1 MTLETY
7 WLAAKYGGFIKGGAA
22 PGPFASGDAWKSAG
36 RKFAVMTCRTITT
49 PPAIRMT

>member
-7 WLAAKYGGFIKGGAA
+7 WLAAKYGGFIKPVA
-22 PGPFASGDAWKSAG
+22 PRLGLLPAETWKSAG